1 MKSRQTCFYREGP
14 LKPGPKLGSKQGH
27 RKRARNGEARSTSG
41 EAEDGQG
48 NDCAGRVRSSGTNRA
63 AVSQNMN
70 RQYSQESGLLP
81 GCNFN
86 CGPALR
92 SPACATPRP
101 ESLDMNDLSSIVHP
115 SHEPTF
121 DTYENGSREGFSNP
135 AETMGQSTDSD
146 IITLACKTLCISSET
161 LNALIDSYFTH
172 MTAFSLFRPSQFRFK
187 LASITS
193 QAQLTALLAAMFSF
207 STRFVESTNDQ
218 DMNPTNHNQS
228 FTTSQVDRFRTL
240 SQVYIDQAFREC
252 GDSKPTLVL
261 LQALALSTFQQL
273 IRGARGLAWR
283 SLGTCVRVAYE
294 LDLHLVDSDE
304 GDEDINFTG
313 KAGQSWCLDEEK
325 RRIWWAI
332 WEMDTFA
339 STVRRCP
346 TAIDWSQNETK
357 LPVDDEFWFRSEYRQ
372 SCYLSQ
378 DAMAQWRDLQKCGN
392 QSARAW
398 FIVVN
403 SMMRQAQQLSH
414 PRTRH
419 VPGSASPQRRS
430 RVRAVKSNGGKT
442 CEEISESLGVLEN
455 ALHCFSMALPSHLK
469 YRREKLSFP
478 VTGANSSMLMLH
490 SSIYSIYLMMQ
501 LTKFMMYHHA
511 VFGGGRLEHC
521 QVNASS
527 AEKMPTPPAEPINPT
542 EPDPDGLARYAE
554 AADEILMIVS
564 RSASHHVQYVNPF
577 LASTIWLA
585 AAVQLVYKFF
595 GSPGATKDLTESK
608 FEVLRMN
615 YLQFVEHWKTA
626 TTLQGNLEILE
637 KALDLIHA
645 RKTSPQSY
653 SSRSEVSKG
662 KQVSAVAN
670 MMASGEVNKDLQA
683 MSLDEANNLWIQ
695 TETEGIAVE
704 PDLSALQGIPI
715 EQTKGLEFD
724 QLGEFGYTD
733 ENFEDFIFDT
743 GLTTE
748 MDLDMA
754 YDINSFLQAQLCGD

>member
-1 MKSRQTCFYREGP
+1 M
-14 LKPGPKLGSKQGH
+14 
-27 RKRARNGEARSTSG
+27 
-41 EAEDGQG
+41 
-48 NDCAGRVRSSGTNRA
+48 
-63 AVSQNMN
+63 
-70 RQYSQESGLLP
+70 
-81 GCNFN
+81 
-86 CGPALR
+86 
-92 SPACATPRP
+92 
-101 ESLDMNDLSSIVHP
+101 
-115 SHEPTF
+115 
-121 DTYENGSREGFSNP
+121 
-135 AETMGQSTDSD
+135 
-146 IITLACKTLCISSET
+146 
-161 LNALIDSYFTH
+161 
-172 MTAFSLFRPSQFRFK
+172 
-187 LASITS
+187 
-193 QAQLTALLAAMFSF
+193 
-207 STRFVESTNDQ
+207 
-218 DMNPTNHNQS
+218 
-228 FTTSQVDRFRTL
+228 
-240 SQVYIDQAFREC
+240 
-252 GDSKPTLVL
+252 
-261 LQALALSTFQQL
+261 
-273 IRGARGLAWR
+273 
-283 SLGTCVRVAYE
+283 
-294 LDLHLVDSDE
+294 
-304 GDEDINFTG
+304 
-313 KAGQSWCLDEEK
+313 
-325 RRIWWAI
+325 
-332 WEMDTFA
+332 
-339 STVRRCP
+339 RRCP

-357 LPVDDEFWFRSEYRQ
+357 LPIDDEFWFRGEIRQ

-378 DAMAQWRDLQKCGN
+378 DAMTQWRDLQKCGN
-392 QSARAW
+392 QSAKAW

-430 RVRAVKSNGGKT
+430 RIRAIKSNGGKT

-521 QVNASS
+521 QVKPSS
-527 AEKMPTPPAEPINPT
+527 AEKILTPPAESINPA

-653 SSRSEVSKG
+653 YARSETSKG
-662 KQVSAVAN
+662 KQIAAVAN
-670 MMASGEVNKDLQA
+670 MMASGEVNKAFQA
-683 MSLDEANNLWIQ
+683 MSSDEANNLWIQ
-695 TETEGIAVE
+695 TETEGIAV
-704 PDLSALQGIPI
+704 DLDPSALQETQI
-715 EQTKGLEFD
+715 EHTKGLDFNQLAGFD
-724 QLGEFGYTD
+724 YTD
-733 ENFEDFIFDT
+733 ETFEEFIFDT

-754 YDINSFLQAQLCGD
+754 YDINSFLQAQLCGE